1 MVHRRLDRNVR
12 HFMVILDGRVTL
24 MRVQNNELLLQ
35 TAAPNEDVK
44 NLVWSRIKKI
54 VQRFID
60 SDLFRSIIE
69 AFGVPAA

>member
-1 MVHRRLDRNVR
+1 
-12 HFMVILDGRVTL
+12 

-35 TAAPNEDVK
+35 TAAPNEDVQ
-44 NLVWSRIKKI
+44 NLVWYRIKKI

-69 AFGVPAA
+69 ALGVPAA

>member
-1 MVHRRLDRNVR
+1 
-12 HFMVILDGRVTL
+12 

-44 NLVWSRIKKI
+44 NLVWGRIKKT

-69 AFGVPAA
+69 AFRVPAA

>member
-1 MVHRRLDRNVR
+1 
-12 HFMVILDGRVTL
+12 MVISEGGVTL

-35 TAAPNEDVK
+35 TAAPNEDVQ
-44 NLVWSRIKKI
+44 NLVWYRIKKI

-69 AFGVPAA
+69 ALGVPAA

>member
-1 MVHRRLDRNVR
+1 
-12 HFMVILDGRVTL
+12 MVISEGGVTF

-44 NLVWSRIKKI
+44 NPVWYRIKKI
-54 VQRFID
+54 VQRCID